1 MVLPLRLLPTLQI
14 NTRQKIGLGGIF
26 CVGFVIIAV
35 AIVRLTQII
44 GQERADPVGLAVWG
58 LVESSV
64 SVIVGCLPAL
74 KSLLSRAVERTFRKV
89 YATRAGRGTGSSTAR
104 SNGYIRSK
112 GGKSGAGMDMD
123 DTFTNSNG
131 HHRNGSAIQMK
142 DPYNNSSMAKVS
154 KDQIMVQTDYS
165 WTRSDESEMEAGNYD
180 DEARIIN
187 GASHPGASHHDIGL
201 PHAR

>member
-89 YATRAGRGTGSSTAR
+89 YATRAGRGGSSTAR

-123 DTFTNSNG
+123 DTFTNSNDG
-131 HHRNGSAIQMK
+131 HHHNGTAIQMK
-142 DPYNNSSMAKVS
+142 DPYNNSSLAKVS

-165 WTRSDESEMEAGNYD
+165 WTRSEESEMEAGNYD
-180 DEARIIN
+180 EEARIIN
-187 GASHPGASHHDIGL
+187 GASHHDAVPM